1 MNLFKEKNRCLKIN
15 LLYGHVS
22 SGQKILKISFDFSV
36 SPKMIYEINE
46 RERKE
51 PKKLNQEVASN
62 NFSDFSS

>member
-1 MNLFKEKNRCLKIN
+1 MFFIPSLKIN